1 MFGHA
6 LFLWGMTW
14 ILALAAMPGLG
25 AQEPQADALPDEWW
39 EIERYVVEDLQE
51 RNVSQW
57 ARELSAEPLGDE
69 PGQWMLRF
77 SVVRRAGHEKTLLR
91 LIDALAKAKHLPD
104 RSDREQMGDTLIG
117 GEWWEPA
124 QQFCER
130 VPGTHPGWGYVMVK
144 RWEEAGRDPKW
155 IDSWLAARDCDD
167 SPSEEDLDSLDPSQL
182 RYWFAARLEFR
193 QRQGTEAALI
203 EELAKAVRDNPANA
217 DAALRYLAAVRRL
230 GIDKY
235 DPAWIGAVAK
245 PESMVRCYDLGRDLA
260 RLRPKAGMPLLL
272 RSLELKYSDEDQRIM
287 KLRSRRWA
295 RAFDQS
301 QSYEQMI
308 RDNTRHE
315 LMYAYKKAGDA
326 QKAQA
331 LLEELTKRYPNGI
344 PPVGMAQFAGQTQGG
359 SGARVIENRIRKA
372 EPEKKDSYKYWQQRG
387 QYYAG
392 RKEREQAIQA
402 YEKALELAK
411 PAPYEIEQGQGEN
424 FARALVLGDYVRLLG
439 WNGNGMR
446 LLWRELKATDPKTA
460 YATRIVRMML
470 EIERDNTYFMEPDDH
485 RLWAVL
491 EARAKWDHAEQRL
504 LMRFA
509 KNAQP
514 DTHRKRPDKRPEL
527 WTRGE
532 KLAKDVDPSRAENL
546 AWVMTR
552 YGGSKRAI
560 PLLTDALSQYTDDEP
575 IARASFTLFYAYLNV
590 GDWRAAEEV
599 WPAARKRLQPHE
611 QPAWL
616 GRVAVLAA
624 EAGDHADALRIWKK
638 RMNYDL
644 TDLRGLDDMA
654 EADLRGQLV
663 QLYEQLAIDDPNSI
677 APAAALR
684 RIQRDESEPR
694 NK

>member
-1 MFGHA
+1 MFGRA
-6 LFLWGMTW
+6 VLSWGMTW
-14 ILALAAMPGLG
+14 TLTLVAMPVLG
-25 AQEPQADALPDEWW
+25 AQEPQVDGLPDEWW
-39 EIERYVVEDLQE
+39 SLERYVVERLQE

-57 ARELSAEPLGDE
+57 AGGLSAEPWADE

-77 SVVRRAGHEKTLLR
+77 SVSRRAGHEKTLSR
-91 LIDALAKAKHLPD
+91 LIDALAKAKNPPN
-104 RSDREQMGDTLIG
+104 RSDQQQMVETLIG
-117 GEWWEPA
+117 GEWWKPA
-124 QQFCER
+124 QQYCER
-130 VPGTHPGWGYVMVK
+130 VPGAHPGWGYVMV
-144 RWEEAGRDPKW
+144 RHWEQAGRDPKW
-155 IDSWLAARDCDD
+155 IDSWLAARDRDD
-167 SPSEEDLDSLDPSQL
+167 SPSEEDLDFHDPSQL

-203 EELAKAVRDNPANA
+203 EELAKTVRDDPADA

-230 GIDKY
+230 GVDRY

-245 PESMVRCYDLGRDLA
+245 PEAVVPCYELGRNLS
-260 RLRPKAGMPLLL
+260 RLRPKAGIPLLL

-287 KLRSRRWA
+287 KRRSRRWA
-295 RAFDQS
+295 LAFDQS
-301 QSYEQMI
+301 QSYEQMV
-308 RDNTRHE
+308 RDDTRHG
-315 LMYAYKKAGDA
+315 LMYAYKQAGDV

-344 PPVGMAQFAGQTQGG
+344 PPVGMAQFAGRTQGA
-359 SGARVIENRIRKA
+359 SGARVIESRIRKA
-372 EPEKKDSYKYWQQRG
+372 EPEKKDSYKYWQKRG

-424 FARALVLGDYVRLLG
+424 FARALVLGDYARLLG

-446 LLWRELKATDPKTA
+446 LLWRELRAADPKTA

-470 EIERDNTYFMEPDDH
+470 EIERDNTYYMEPDDE

-491 EARAKWDHAEQRL
+491 EARPKWDIAQRHL

-514 DTHRKRPDKRPEL
+514 DSRRNRPDKRPEL

-532 KLAKDVDPSRAENL
+532 ELTKDADPSRAENL

-560 PLLTDALSQYTDDEP
+560 PLLQYALSRYTDDEP

-590 GDWRAAEEV
+590 DDWRAAEKV
-599 WPAARKRLQPHE
+599 WPAARKRLQSHE

-616 GRVAVLAA
+616 GRIATLAA
-624 EAGDHADALRIWKK
+624 KAGDHADALRIWKK
-638 RMNYDL
+638 RINYDL
-644 TDLRGLDDMA
+644 TDLRGLDNLAKTGMHD
-654 EADLRGQLV
+654 QLV
-663 QLYEQLAIDDPNSI
+663 QLYKQLAIDDPGSV

-684 RIQRDESEPR
+684 CIKRDL
-694 NK
+694 